1 MDVLQKIAQL
11 EARLQELEDREQIR
25 NLIAGYGPAVDSGD
39 SALAAAQWSEDGR
52 YDVGGMGVSLGWDQ
66 IAALFDGET
75 HQGLIA
81 GGAAHVL
88 SPLHIEI
95 MGEQAAA
102 VGYSC
107 VFVWDIDSFRP
118 LRVAANRWRLER
130 RDGGWIVLERVNRL
144 LNGQSEARELLR
156 PPR

>member
-1 MDVLQKIAQL
+1 MDVLQKIARL

-25 NLIAGYGPAVDSGD
+25 NLIAGYGPAVDSGE
-39 SALAAAQWSEDGR
+39 SALAATQWSEDGR
-52 YDVGGMGVSLGWDQ
+52 YDIGGMGVSVGRDQ
-66 IAALFDGET
+66 IAALFDGEI

-95 MGEQAAA
+95 HGEQALA

-107 VFVWDIDSFRP
+107 VFVWDTDGFRP
-118 LRVAANRWRLER
+118 DRVAANRWRLAR
-130 RDGGWIVLERVNRL
+130 RDRGWIVLERINRL
-144 LNGQSEARELLR
+144 LNGQADARELLR
-156 PPR
+156 PAR